1 MSQFEIN
8 SQSQIPVQERSK
20 FNSNRYL
27 GTNSLNGYN
36 QNTLEQNESV
46 PQASSQ
52 PNKNQQTGSKLAS
65 DTLYDYS
72 QIGQPLIKDQ
82 DQSEQIQKL
91 TKEIDTLKYQWR
103 ALEQENQR
111 LKYDNI
117 QLNQRNKSSMNEI
130 QELQDQILISK
141 NENKRL
147 TSIVQEDQFLLIDVQ
162 KLRKQVELNRGLDF
176 KIIDLDQQLISLN
189 KQLLESKKQNAFLES
204 ELQNQKEIIEKYKS
218 QIRDQ
223 TLAYES
229 QVLKNEQLLN
239 DNRKMKLALDS
250 INQDLNQEQEQNQIL
265 NQKLS
270 QISLG
275 AKDQISNL
283 QKSQSNLNLQNEQL
297 KNQINLLQQ
306 KEKELQVSQTLN
318 IQQESK
324 IGQINQQLNECI
336 FTRQIEES
344 KAAIS
349 SAKAEYNKLATTCQQ
364 QDQEIK
370 KLKEKINSMTQQ
382 NTIISNKCTQ
392 LEKSLEEGQQKSQML
407 SQDLKGKLEKWK
419 NYGTQLEQEL
429 KKRETAL
436 VNLGNDYIKSESQL
450 KAALDMQS
458 QLRNER
464 TTSIGKLKEMHAD
477 LLTYE
482 KKSDSL
488 ERNIVALQA
497 QIQSSYQH
505 QERLEQEKQVLNQ
518 ELKQLVDELRRI
530 QNQCDLRD
538 RDIQDLRSQN
548 SLLAERNITLEHELS
563 LERDKQLQL
572 DSKVRTL
579 ENEIHKLNF
588 QHTLR
593 QQYSWN
599 IDPQQS
605 LGNSKPLFPDL
616 SQDFYSPQTNIQ
628 GINSPKYPQ
637 YGIQV
642 QPNHKSTEVQ
652 NSGFENL
659 SSNPIHQIKNKN
671 YNSKFQI
678 QPENQL
684 N

>member
-20 FNSNRYL
+20 FNSNRYI
-27 GTNSLNGYN
+27 GSNTLNGYN

-52 PNKNQQTGSKLAS
+52 PNKNQQIGSKLAS
-65 DTLYDYS
+65 DTQYDYS
-72 QIGQPLIKDQ
+72 QMGKQTIKDQ

-103 ALEQENQR
+103 ALEQENQS

-147 TSIVQEDQFLLIDVQ
+147 TNIVQEDQFLLIDVQ
-162 KLRKQVELNRGLDF
+162 KLRKQVEMNRGLEY

-204 ELQNQKEIIEKYKS
+204 DLQNQKEIIEKCKS

-270 QISLG
+270 QISSG

-283 QKSQSNLNLQNEQL
+283 QKSQSNLNIQNEQL

-324 IGQINQQLNECI
+324 IAQINQQLNEQQ
-336 FTRQIEES
+336 RQIEQS

-349 SAKAEYNKLATTCQQ
+349 SAKAEYNKMVAACQQ

-382 NTIISNKCTQ
+382 NTLIQNKCTQ

-407 SQDLKGKLEKWK
+407 SQDLKGQLEKWK

-450 KAALDMQS
+450 KAALDVQT

-464 TTSIGKLKEMHAD
+464 TASLGKLKEMHAD

-488 ERNIVALQA
+488 ERNVVALQS
-497 QIQSSYQH
+497 QIQNSYQH

-518 ELKQLVDELRRI
+518 ELKKLVDELRRI

-538 RDIQDLRSQN
+538 RDIQDLRTQN
-548 SLLAERNITLEHELS
+548 SLLGERNITLERELS

-599 IDPQQS
+599 TDPQLS
-605 LGNSKPLFPDL
+605 LGNSKPLFPEL

-642 QPNHKSTEVQ
+642 QPNYKPTEVQ
-652 NSGFENL
+652 NSGLENQ
-659 SSNPIHQIKNKN
+659 SSNLMHQIKSQNQ
-671 YNSKFQI
+671 NSKFQI
-678 QPENQL
+678 QPEYQL